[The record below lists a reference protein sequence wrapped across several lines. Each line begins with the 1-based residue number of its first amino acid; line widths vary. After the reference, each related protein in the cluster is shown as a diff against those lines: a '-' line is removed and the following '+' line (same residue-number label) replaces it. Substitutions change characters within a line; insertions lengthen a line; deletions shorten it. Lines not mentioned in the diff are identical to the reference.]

1 MLIFEE
7 EFENPKNILPTLLLL
22 LLNRETTM
30 IEKLKQR
37 WIIKSNFQVFIILV
51 VFAITGSTTV
61 YLKKLIFDWVGIN
74 AETPL
79 VAKVIFYIVV
89 ILAVYNVLL
98 LIIGFLFGQFRFFW
112 EFEKKFF
119 SRLLFRKK
127 KIAIKAD
134 Q

>member
-22 LLNRETTM
+22 LLNRGTTM
-30 IEKLKQR
+30 IGKLKQR
-37 WIIKSNFQVFIILV
+37 WNIKSNFQVIIILV

>member
-1 MLIFEE
+1 
-7 EFENPKNILPTLLLL
+7 
-22 LLNRETTM
+22 M
-30 IEKLKQR
+30 IGKLKQR
-37 WIIKSNFQVFIILV
+37 WNIKSNFQVIIILV

-61 YLKKLIFDWVGIN
+61 YLKKMIFDWAGIN
-74 AETPL
+74 AETPMM
-79 VAKVIFYIVV
+79 AKVIFYIVV

-127 KIAIKAD
+127 RVVVKTD
-134 Q
+134 N

>member
-1 MLIFEE
+1 
-7 EFENPKNILPTLLLL
+7 
-22 LLNRETTM
+22 M

-37 WIIKSNFQVFIILV
+37 WNIQSNFQVFIILL
-51 VFAITGSTTV
+51 VFTITGSTTV
-61 YLKKLIFDWVGIN
+61 YLKRMIFDWVGIN

-79 VAKVIFYIVV
+79 VIKVVFYVVV

-98 LIIGFLFGQFRFFW
+98 LIIGFLFGQFRFFR

-127 KIAIKAD
+127 RVVVKTD
-134 Q
+134 N

>member
-1 MLIFEE
+1 MLG
-7 EFENPKNILPTLLLL
+7 
-22 LLNRETTM
+22 
-30 IEKLKQR
+30 KLKQR
-37 WIIKSNFQVFIILV
+37 WNIKSNFQVIIILV

-79 VAKVIFYIVV
+79 VIKVVFYVVV

-127 KIAIKAD
+127 KSVVKTNN
-134 Q
+134 

>member
-1 MLIFEE
+1 M
-7 EFENPKNILPTLLLL
+7 KTLKTYFKLFCYFFQTEI
-22 LLNRETTM
+22 RSM

-37 WIIKSNFQVFIILV
+37 WNIQSNFQVFIILL
-51 VFAITGSTTV
+51 VFTITGSTTV
-61 YLKKLIFDWVGIN
+61 YLKRMIFDWVGIN

-89 ILAVYNVLL
+89 ILAVYNMLL

-127 KIAIKAD
+127 RAVVKTD
-134 Q
+134 N

>member
-37 WIIKSNFQVFIILV
+37 WNIKSNFQVFIILV

>member
-1 MLIFEE
+1 
-7 EFENPKNILPTLLLL
+7 
-22 LLNRETTM
+22 M
-30 IEKLKQR
+30 IGKLKQR
-37 WIIKSNFQVFIILV
+37 WNIKSNFQVIIILV

-61 YLKKLIFDWVGIN
+61 YLKKMIFNLAGID

-79 VAKVIFYIVV
+79 MAKVIFYIVV

-127 KIAIKAD
+127 RVVVNNRQLNI
-134 Q
+134 

>member
-1 MLIFEE
+1 
-7 EFENPKNILPTLLLL
+7 
-22 LLNRETTM
+22 M

-37 WIIKSNFQVFIILV
+37 WNIKSNFQVIIILV

-61 YLKKLIFDWVGIN
+61 YLKKMIFDWAEIN

-79 VAKVIFYIVV
+79 VAKVFFYIVV

-98 LIIGFLFGQFRFFW
+98 LIIGFIFGQFRFFW

-127 KIAIKAD
+127 KAVVKTNN
-134 Q
+134 

>member
-1 MLIFEE
+1 MLG
-7 EFENPKNILPTLLLL
+7 
-22 LLNRETTM
+22 
-30 IEKLKQR
+30 KLKQR
-37 WIIKSNFQVFIILV
+37 WNIKSNFQVIIILV

-98 LIIGFLFGQFRFFW
+98 LIIGFLFGQFRFFR

-119 SRLLFRKK
+119 SRLLFRQKRVVVK
-127 KIAIKAD
+127 TD
-134 Q
+134 N

>member
-1 MLIFEE
+1 MLG
-7 EFENPKNILPTLLLL
+7 
-22 LLNRETTM
+22 
-30 IEKLKQR
+30 KLKQR
-37 WIIKSNFQVFIILV
+37 WNIKSNFQVIIILV

-89 ILAVYNVLL
+89 ILAVYNMLL
-98 LIIGFLFGQFRFFW
+98 LIIGFLFGQFRFFR

-127 KIAIKAD
+127 RVVVKTDK
-134 Q
+134 

>member
-1 MLIFEE
+1 LIFEE

-37 WIIKSNFQVFIILV
+37 WNIKSNFQVFIILV
-51 VFAITGSTTV
+51 VFSITGSTTV

-127 KIAIKAD
+127 KITVKAD